1 MLVEVDSKILVKYAF
16 RIDSRYKQLCAK
28 SHKIT
33 YRAGLLYKEANIAR
47 LSAGI

>member
-1 MLVEVDSKILVKYAF
+1 MHLE
-16 RIDSRYKQLCAK
+16 IDSRYKQLCAK

-33 YRAGLLYKEANIAR
+33 YTACLLYKKANIAR